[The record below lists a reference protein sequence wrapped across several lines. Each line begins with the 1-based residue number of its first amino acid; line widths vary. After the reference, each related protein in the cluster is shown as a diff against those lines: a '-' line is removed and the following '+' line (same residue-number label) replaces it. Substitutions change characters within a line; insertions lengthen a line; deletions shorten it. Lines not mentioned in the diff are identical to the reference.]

1 MLATAI
7 LLVAGSAWADRG
19 ALSLDLGAGATVLR
33 IAAPYVTTPSS
44 AWAISPAFNAGLRY
58 ALTNALELSVAGF
71 YELSAHYAYANVAVQ
86 PPDSEPLPGTLA
98 HDLARYGVTA
108 GLRYVF
114 GTVLRPFVGL
124 EGGWSHRA
132 YSDVHHLN
140 TNIQPNQDYN
150 LGLLDFGTDNLLV
163 QPLVGLEWAFA
174 DHASASVIARVPI
187 LLGPEATVGVSVS
200 LVFSYS
206 WFL

>member
-1 MLATAI
+1 MF
-7 LLVAGSAWADRG
+7 LVGASPAWADRG
-19 ALSLDLGAGATVLR
+19 ALSLDLGGGATVLR
-33 IAAPYVTTPSS
+33 IAAPYVTTP
-44 AWAISPAFNAGLRY
+44 ADTWAVSPAFNVGLRY
-58 ALTNALELSVAGF
+58 ALTNAVELSVAGF
-71 YELSAHYAYANVAVQ
+71 YELPAHYAYANVAVQ
-86 PPDSEPLPGTLA
+86 PPDSEPLPGTLS
-98 HDLARYGVTA
+98 HDLAHFGVTA

-140 TNIQPNQDYN
+140 TNVQPSQDYN
-150 LGLLDFGTDNLLV
+150 LGLSDFGTDNILL

-174 DHASASVIARVPI
+174 DHASVSVIARVPI
-187 LLGPEATVGVSVS
+187 LLGPEATVGISVS